1 MKEQVM
7 KESAISELV
16 LNKPALHTSE
26 LTQPIEI
33 QATQPAELQ
42 ASITPLLDAIDSP
55 DDLKKLSRNE
65 LPALAQELRG
75 EIVQLAAPGG
85 LHLASSL
92 GATDLIV
99 ALHYVLNSPRDRIL
113 FDVGHQAYAHKLLTG
128 RRKQM
133 PTIKKEGGLSGFT
146 KVSESPHDA
155 ITVGHAS
162 TSLAN
167 ALGMATARD
176 ALGQDYKVA
185 AVIGD
190 GALTGGMALAA
201 LNTIGDTQ
209 RRMLIVLN
217 DNEMSISENVGA
229 MSKFM
234 RTLQVQKWFQEGEG
248 ASKKALGAVS
258 RPLMDFMKRAKSSTR
273 HFFDPASINPF
284 AAMGVRYV
292 GPVDG
297 HNIAELVYLMER
309 LTELDGPTIL
319 HVVTRKG
326 KGLAYAE
333 EDPIKWHGP
342 SRFDP
347 ATGKSIGGAVPE
359 AGAPIRQSWSAAF
372 GEAVTELSRLDPR
385 MYVITPA
392 MREGSGLVGYSRAH
406 PNRYLDVGI
415 AEDVAVTAAAGMA
428 LQGLKPVVAIYST
441 FLQRAY
447 DQVLHDVAIE
457 NLDVIFAIDR
467 GGVVGAD
474 GPTHNGV
481 FDLSFMRSIPN
492 VRIGLPR
499 TALEL
504 RGMLKEAMRVGGP
517 VAIRYPRG
525 DTVQAAP
532 NSWPDL
538 TWGTWERLQAGDDV
552 VVLAGGRAL
561 EYAEAALEGLP
572 GVGLVNARFV
582 KPLDLEMLKEVA
594 TRAKAIVTVEDNTVL
609 GGFGSA
615 VLEQLS
621 AWGLKTPVR
630 VLGIPD
636 EFQEH
641 ASIERVHARSGID
654 AQAIRTVLAELG
666 VDVPLG
672 V

>member
-1 MKEQVM
+1 M
-7 KESAISELV
+7 KESAIGEPV

-26 LTQPIEI
+26 LTQPVEI

-372 GEAVTELSRLDPR
+372 GEAMTELSRLDPR
-385 MYVITPA
+385 TYVITPA

-428 LQGLKPVVAIYST
+428 LQGLKPIVAIYST

-474 GPTHNGV
+474 GSTHNGV

>member
-1 MKEQVM
+1 M
-7 KESAISELV
+7 KESAIGEPV

-26 LTQPIEI
+26 LTQPVEI
-33 QATQPAELQ
+33 QAIQPAELQ

-372 GEAVTELSRLDPR
+372 GEAMTELSRLDPR
-385 MYVITPA
+385 TYVITPA

-474 GPTHNGV
+474 GSTHNGV